1 MYLFKTESQRE
12 AERTAIM
19 NKMTDLAVKAFNDII
34 GLTSLKKYED
44 LEHEYVLTRKA
55 FNKRARQ
62 ILDESLK
69 DLTIQERK
77 YFIQAMRLKLHPD
90 KFKSNSYLINREMSN
105 VPMNLVND
113 IPIKTFA
120 SLFWEP
126 INNRS
131 EIIKRMTDEYNRLY
145 NHENFNEY
153 FWNLVPTPIS
163 IFFIIEVLLN
173 FLAGMI
179 TTGILIAI
187 PLVIIS
193 IQIIEF
199 KIINIITEN
208 EFNSLIDRDIDR
220 DMLVQA
226 YKALGFTFDEL
237 DENDKNWDAYDRKLN
252 FEISRVSND
261 SDLDDLNKLK
271 REVLFEN
278 NRYALIDNDYLK
290 YVPKAFYNDITKPLP
305 ENYLQAFASLLFRM
319 SKILLALVV
328 IPLVLVTDA
337 MTRIMMATILINIAA
352 FVLIGVLINAP
363 LLSPYLYKAYKS
375 IDFQESLDDDF
386 ERDCY
391 DKKPSSAG
399 ALAAGNNSTLLV
411 STDSDN
417 EEESTT
423 PENIFFGI
431 D

>member
-1 MYLFKTESQRE
+1 MFKTESQRE